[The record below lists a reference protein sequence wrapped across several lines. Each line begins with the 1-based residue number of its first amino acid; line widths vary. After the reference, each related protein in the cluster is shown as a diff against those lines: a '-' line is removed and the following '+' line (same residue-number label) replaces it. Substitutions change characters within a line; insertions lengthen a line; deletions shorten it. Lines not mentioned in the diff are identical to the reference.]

1 MGLCVLIVLV
11 LCGVVVSLDSRA
23 QRAAAFPYLLA
34 ARSTV
39 DSSQVVVMPATSREL
54 VLAAPK
60 RAVLVV
66 IGGGGV
72 DTICTLAGVA
82 STA

>member
-1 MGLCVLIVLV
+1 M

-39 DSSQVVVMPATSREL
+39 GPGFDSTSPAASSNNASHIAETCAGSTEKSSSRRSL
-54 VLAAPK
+54 
-60 RAVLVV
+60 
-66 IGGGGV
+66 G
-72 DTICTLAGVA
+72 
-82 STA
+82 